1 MKKKKIYFIIVVITI
16 ALIGLVGIQ
25 LYWINN
31 AVKIKESRFRQSV
44 NEAITNVIYRL
55 EKIETARLVKKRMDL
70 YRQLPQLIPESDS
83 LEGIYYRNSW
93 LYSNQYANDSIYNY
107 SKENLKF
114 GYKDG
119 GTGNVIK
126 EIDTTIEHFGK
137 RSAYEEYN
145 TETLAKQGE
154 KKQLLSDPPQNKKI
168 QQSLRNR
175 SMIIQDIFNDMMN
188 LDKRRYIEKRVE
200 PGLLDS
206 LIKAELKNH
215 GISTKFE
222 YGLFS
227 AMRNS
232 LVYEKTGEYTKEL
245 MDESYSFVMFPND
258 LFNAANYLLLYFP
271 NKKQFLL
278 TQMWIL
284 LLVSAV
290 LIIVI
295 ILSFVLTINTIFRQ
309 KKLSEMKN
317 DFINNM
323 THEFKTPI
331 STISL
336 TCEALNDEDVKKSDE
351 LYKNYI
357 NVIGDENKRLGI
369 LAEKVLQTSIMDKAS
384 FKLKQ
389 DKLDVKKIIQDVI
402 KGVKIQVEKK
412 GGVVKTD
419 FNTDNIHIIGDKV
432 HISNVFYNLLDNAV
446 KYSRDKPQITV
457 TLENGKN
464 GYWMAAVSDNGI
476 GINKNEQKKI
486 FEKLYRVSTGN
497 IHNVKGFGLGLSYV
511 KTIVEKHDGNISLE
525 SEPNK
530 GTIVKVYLPKYNE
543 Q

>member
-1 MKKKKIYFIIVVITI
+1 MKKKKIYFIIVIITI

-25 LYWINN
+25 LYWINT

-55 EKIETARLVKKRMDL
+55 EKIETARQVKKRMDF
-70 YRQLPQLIPESDS
+70 YRQLPQLIPGSDS
-83 LEGIYYRNSW
+83 LEGVYYRNSW
-93 LYSNQYANDSIYNY
+93 QYSNQYANDSVYNY
-107 SKENLKF
+107 SKKNLKF
-114 GYKDG
+114 GYKNG
-119 GTGNVIK
+119 GTGNVVK
-126 EIDTTIEHFGK
+126 EIDTTIEHLDK
-137 RSAYEEYN
+137 RSAYEEN
-145 TETLAKQGE
+145 QAGTLENQD
-154 KKQLLSDPPQNKKI
+154 KKKRLSSDPPQNKKI
-168 QQSLRNR
+168 QQSLQNR

-215 GISTKFE
+215 GINTKFE
-222 YGLFS
+222 YGLYS

-232 LVYEKTGEYTKEL
+232 LVYEKTGAYTKEL

-284 LLVSAV
+284 LLISAV

-336 TCEALNDEDVKKSDE
+336 TCEALNDEDVKKSDQ

-357 NVIGDENKRLGI
+357 NVISDENKRLGV

-384 FKLKQ
+384 FKVKQ
-389 DKLDVKKIIQDVI
+389 EKLDVKKIIQDVI

-412 GGVVKTD
+412 GGLVKTD
-419 FNTDNIHIIGDKV
+419 FKTENVQIIGDKV

-446 KYSRDKPQITV
+446 KYSHENPQIKV

-464 GYWMAAVSDNGI
+464 GYLVAAVSDNGI
-476 GINKNEQKKI
+476 GINKSEQKKI

-511 KTIVEKHDGNISLE
+511 KAIVEKHDGNILLE

-530 GTIVKVYLPKYNE
+530 GTTVKVYLPKYNE

>member
-1 MKKKKIYFIIVVITI
+1 MKKKKIYFIIVIITI

-55 EKIETARLVKKRMDL
+55 EKIETASLVKKRMDF
-70 YRQLPQLIPESDS
+70 YRQLPQLIPGSDS
-83 LEGIYYRNSW
+83 LEGVYYRNSW
-93 LYSNQYANDSIYNY
+93 QYSNQYSNDSIYGY

-114 GYKDG
+114 GYKNG

-126 EIDTTIEHFGK
+126 EIDTTIEHVDK

-145 TETLAKQGE
+145 TENPAKQEE
-154 KKQLLSDPPQNKKI
+154 KKPLSSDPPQSKKI

-188 LDKRRYIEKRVE
+188 LDKRRYIEKRLD
-200 PGLLDS
+200 PGVLDS

-215 GISTKFE
+215 GINTKFE

-284 LLVSAV
+284 LLISAV

-295 ILSFVLTINTIFRQ
+295 ILSFILTINTIFRQ

-336 TCEALNDEDVKKSDE
+336 TCEALNDEDVKKSSD

-357 NVIGDENKRLGI
+357 NVINDENKRLGV
-369 LAEKVLQTSIMDKAS
+369 LAEKVLQTSIMGKAS
-384 FKLKQ
+384 FKIKQ
-389 DKLDVKKIIQDVI
+389 DKLDVKKVIQDVI

-412 GGVVKTD
+412 GGLVETD
-419 FNTDNIHIIGDKV
+419 FKTENVYIPGDKV

-446 KYSRDKPQITV
+446 KYSRNNPQIRV

-464 GYWMAAVSDNGI
+464 GYLMAAVSDNGI
-476 GINKNEQKKI
+476 GINKGEQKKI

-530 GTIVKVYLPKYNE
+530 GTTVKVYLPKYHE